1 MMRLFGGQEPKE
13 AVRKATMD
21 LTAALYQKQV
31 NDFEFNEI
39 SELERDSYGR
49 ILVFTRFKSGDHDGQ
64 LLLIF
69 TSVDSDGSFRAS
81 PKCYLEVR
89 TASFGAGV
97 EHHKIRNS
105 WNCPIDST
113 PIF

>member
-1 MMRLFGGQEPKE
+1 MRLFGGAEPEE

-21 LTAALYQKQV
+21 LTAVLYQKQV
-31 NDFEFNEI
+31 SDFTFSEI
-39 SELERDSYGR
+39 SELDRDNYGR
-49 ILVFTRFKSGDHDGQ
+49 ILVFTSFTSGDYSGQ

-69 TSVDSDGSFRAS
+69 TSVDPDGSFRAS

-89 TASFGAGV
+89 PASFGAGV

-105 WNCPIDST
+105 WNCPIDSA
-113 PIF
+113 PIFD